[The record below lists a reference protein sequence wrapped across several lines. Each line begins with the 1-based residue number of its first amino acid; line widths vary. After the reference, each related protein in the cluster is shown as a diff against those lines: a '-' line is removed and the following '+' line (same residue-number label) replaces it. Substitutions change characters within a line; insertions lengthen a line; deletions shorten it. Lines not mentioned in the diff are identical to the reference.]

1 MVQWLRLHTSTEGAQ
16 VEHLVSELKS
26 HLPCAVAKNFKT
38 NKLQKKKN
46 KQTNY
51 SSFYLVW
58 KEKKILLLGIIKHL
72 YYSKN

>member
-38 NKLQKKKN
+38 NKLQKKN